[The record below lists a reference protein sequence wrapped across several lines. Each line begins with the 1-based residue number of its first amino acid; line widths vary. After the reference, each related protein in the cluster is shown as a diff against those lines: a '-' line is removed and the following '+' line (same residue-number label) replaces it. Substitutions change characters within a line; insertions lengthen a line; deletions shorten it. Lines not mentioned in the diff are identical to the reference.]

1 MDTSTIAL
9 VVTSAFSI
17 LASVLGLKYK
27 TGKDKIT
34 KLLSD
39 VINAIQ
45 DDDVSEEECQ
55 RIAADAKSMIQ

>member
-45 DDDVSEEECQ
+45 DYDVSEEECQ